1 MRVLGIM
8 LSLAIRAFVVYV
20 AVTFYLDFRKV
31 PGTTTER
38 LLIAARDSATVLWA
52 KFCILVAGITSQID
66 NLADLFGAPEAK
78 DFINAWVGNPK
89 MIAALMLAISLIT
102 IKARTRTL

>member
-8 LSLAIRAFVVYV
+8 LSLAILAFVVYV

-52 KFCILVAGITSQID
+52 KFCILVAGPGLRRR
-66 NLADLFGAPEAK
+66 NRKRHPES
-78 DFINAWVGNPK
+78 DD
-89 MIAALMLAISLIT
+89 
-102 IKARTRTL
+102 